1 MASNV
6 SARIRKK
13 EYNSSTDNIEGVI
26 VFDTITKTVLVGG
39 ERFGSSVKS
48 ATYNNVNKIL
58 QITDINGSVIS
69 LNFADDTSANEP
81 NSLLSN
87 LRDSINQN
95 SVSIATI
102 TGTGDGSI
110 TKEINDAIGGLDSD
124 VTIATNNSGVV
135 SIKSSINENNGVISN
150 SSASSITFSKIATS
164 GNASDISV
172 SYNSEKSDLQ
182 TSISDI
188 DSRLVTLASRQ
199 ILYIEPSS
207 NETCPS
213 GYSHYYNTSQ
223 TYTGNLTASANTMNK
238 IYLCKTTSYTG
249 DYHQIMTVQSG
260 NNYKWVDIS
269 ATTIDLSGYV
279 KSVTINGKTYTP
291 TTSGNIS
298 LPNIVNSIVGETPI
312 ANGNSDYVSVSVSNS
327 ITETNAIQT
336 TKIES
341 SLKTK
346 EISSASST
354 SDGIATANDV
364 KNYVKENLTII
375 RTWTNDDIQTI

>member
-1 MASNV
+1 MSSNV
-6 SARIRKK
+6 SVRIRKK

-39 ERFGSSVKS
+39 ERFGSSIKS
-48 ATYNNVNKIL
+48 ATYNNVNKTL

-110 TKEINDAIGGLDSD
+110 TKEINDAIGGLDGD

-135 SIKSSINENNGVISN
+135 TIKSSINENNGVISN

-172 SYNSEKSDLQ
+172 SYNSKKSDLQ

-207 NETCPS
+207 NETCPI

-223 TYTGNLTASANTMNK
+223 TYTGNLTASTNTMNK

-249 DYHQIMTVQSG
+249 DYHQIMTVQSD

-312 ANGNSDYVSVSVSNS
+312 TNGNSDYVSVSVSNS
-327 ITETNAIQT
+327 TTETNGIQT
-336 TKIES
+336 IKMES

>member
-1 MASNV
+1 
-6 SARIRKK
+6 
-13 EYNSSTDNIEGVI
+13 
-26 VFDTITKTVLVGG
+26 
-39 ERFGSSVKS
+39 
-48 ATYNNVNKIL
+48 
-58 QITDINGSVIS
+58 
-69 LNFADDTSANEP
+69 
-81 NSLLSN
+81 
-87 LRDSINQN
+87 
-95 SVSIATI
+95 
-102 TGTGDGSI
+102 
-110 TKEINDAIGGLDSD
+110 
-124 VTIATNNSGVV
+124 
-135 SIKSSINENNGVISN
+135 
-150 SSASSITFSKIATS
+150 
-164 GNASDISV
+164 
-172 SYNSEKSDLQ
+172 
-182 TSISDI
+182 
-188 DSRLVTLASRQ
+188 
-199 ILYIEPSS
+199 
-207 NETCPS
+207 
-213 GYSHYYNTSQ
+213 
-223 TYTGNLTASANTMNK
+223 
-238 IYLCKTTSYTG
+238 
-249 DYHQIMTVQSG
+249 MTVQSG

-279 KSVTINGKTYTP
+279 KSVTINGKAYTP

>member
-1 MASNV
+1 MVSNV

-48 ATYNNVNKIL
+48 ATYNNVNKTL

-135 SIKSSINENNGVISN
+135 TIKSSINENNGVISN
-150 SSASSITFSKIATS
+150 SSATSITFSKIATS

-172 SYNSEKSDLQ
+172 SYNS
-182 TSISDI
+182 
-188 DSRLVTLASRQ
+188 
-199 ILYIEPSS
+199 
-207 NETCPS
+207 
-213 GYSHYYNTSQ
+213 
-223 TYTGNLTASANTMNK
+223 
-238 IYLCKTTSYTG
+238 
-249 DYHQIMTVQSG
+249 
-260 NNYKWVDIS
+260 
-269 ATTIDLSGYV
+269 
-279 KSVTINGKTYTP
+279 
-291 TTSGNIS
+291 
-298 LPNIVNSIVGETPI
+298 
-312 ANGNSDYVSVSVSNS
+312 
-327 ITETNAIQT
+327 
-336 TKIES
+336 
-341 SLKTK
+341 
-346 EISSASST
+346 
-354 SDGIATANDV
+354 
-364 KNYVKENLTII
+364 
-375 RTWTNDDIQTI
+375 